1 MGALARYIAAPRKTH
16 WEAAK
21 AILRYLNGT
30 AGHGIWF
37 GAAAGLQG
45 YCDSDYAGDVDTRR
59 STTGFVFLLNGGA
72 ISWSSRLQPTVAAST
87 CEAEYMAGAY
97 ATKEALWLRKLMG
110 DLEIRVS
117 TVDIKCDNQ
126 GAIKL
131 MKHPIAHARSKH
143 IDVVHHF
150 ARERVTRG
158 EIKFEFCGT
167 EENVADILTKPL
179 AEDKFN
185 KCREGMAIRGWQG

>member
-1 MGALARYIAAPRKTH
+1 M
-16 WEAAK
+16 
-21 AILRYLNGT
+21 
-30 AGHGIWF
+30 
-37 GAAAGLQG
+37 
-45 YCDSDYAGDVDTRR
+45 
-59 STTGFVFLLNGGA
+59 
-72 ISWSSRLQPTVAAST
+72 AS
-87 CEAEYMAGAY
+87 AY

-110 DLEIRVS
+110 DLDIRVG
-117 TVDIKCDNQ
+117 TVEIKCDNQ

-150 ARERVTRG
+150 ARERVARG

-179 AEDKFN
+179 AEDKLS
-185 KCREGMAIRGWQG
+185 KCREGMASRDWQN